1 MPRVITGKYRGAN
14 LFAPKGLSTRPTV
27 DMVKGALFSSI
38 GYSIE
43 DSSFLDLFSGTGQ
56 MGIEALSRGAS
67 NVVLVEKGRNAIES
81 IKRNLDKLRITEDE
95 GLKLMCVSS
104 EKALDILGQDENV
117 FDYIFLDP
125 PYDIAHKQAMLTADK
140 INKYNLLSENGVM
153 IVEHSSELP
162 FNIDVIN
169 MQFERSCSYG
179 LAVITF
185 FRRNK

>member
-81 IKRNLDKLRITEDE
+81 IKRNLDKLRITEE
-95 GLKLMCVSS
+95 S
-104 EKALDILGQDENV
+104 GQ
-117 FDYIFLDP
+117 
-125 PYDIAHKQAMLTADK
+125 
-140 INKYNLLSENGVM
+140 
-153 IVEHSSELP
+153 
-162 FNIDVIN
+162 
-169 MQFERSCSYG
+169 
-179 LAVITF
+179 
-185 FRRNK
+185 